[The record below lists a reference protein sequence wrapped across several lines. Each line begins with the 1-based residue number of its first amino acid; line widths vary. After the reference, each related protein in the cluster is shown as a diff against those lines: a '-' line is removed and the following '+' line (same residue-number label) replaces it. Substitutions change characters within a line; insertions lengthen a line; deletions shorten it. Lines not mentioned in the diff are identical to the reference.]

1 MVIIKKLMII
11 INQFGIMDTR
21 KENKQIV
28 QIDCYYLATI
38 SKILRAKIQ
47 ILGGVNVCLAPL
59 R

>member
-1 MVIIKKLMII
+1 MII